1 MRSVDPIQ
9 RDLLARHLSGDVPVI
24 AKKKNV
30 AYSVKKMLNAK
41 TEAAFREQT
50 KFFRLA
56 CLKRE
61 LLRVDRYMDMLDE
74 IDNRLMQKLAY
85 DNLNID
91 KLALLSDL
99 VVKGLERS
107 NKMVDQLAE
116 LSGEIES
123 LSRVTLTETKTLTI
137 ESRSVIRDS
146 TNKILA
152 LLKQEQESLS
162 TVQQAALDNVDADT
176 NIEMQLQSTQPYE
189 EGTI

>member
-9 RDLLARHLSGDVPVI
+9 RDLLAIHLSGDVPVI

-107 NKMVDQLAE
+107 NKMVDQLAQ

-162 TVQQAALDNVDADT
+162 DVQQAALDNVDADT
-176 NIEMQLQSTQPYE
+176 NIEMQVQSTQPYE
-189 EGTI
+189 EGTV